1 MTNISFNEK
10 GELDGGPIRTFSGSD
25 FIDIFCK
32 QPSRQDYESAI
43 INIFDFAKAKG
54 ARRIFFGGSFIT
66 SKADPHDV
74 DCVIVFNTEVDIPN
88 FLDTS
93 IIGDIEF
100 DILYASEDNPNIVD
114 GYINLFQTY
123 KNGLHGKVIVEVPLD
138 DRIKEWE
145 IQYYPDTAEA
155 EIIKRTYCRRTIL
168 ERRKARGLL
177 FTIHGVNTK
186 AFWNSQFAPLASE
199 QGWIFAPFIYKSP
212 IILLIWPPM
221 RRKVVEQFGDY
232 YYRMCKKYDVDSA
245 SIVAHSFGTY
255 ILAKYL
261 LDHSYEE
268 ILPAE
273 IDSVILT
280 GSIVC
285 ENYDWLPY
293 YIKKIGR
300 IMNISSRNDNAVK
313 YMPECS
319 WIKKYLMGERDGIF
333 GKIGYTGIKDSQ
345 PPSKYI
351 KNKEVSILDH
361 CNVFKDEILEGVIMP
376 FLNSNRGVCKRE
388 WVRNNKQK
396 S

>member
-1 MTNISFNEK
+1 MTNISFNK
-10 GELDGGPIRTFSGSD
+10 YGELDGGPICTLSGSD

-32 QPSRQDYESAI
+32 QLNRQDYESAI
-43 INIFDFAKAKG
+43 VNIFDYAKAKG

-66 SKADPHDV
+66 AKPDPHDI
-74 DCVIVFNTEVDIPN
+74 DCVIVFNTETDVPN

-114 GYINLFQTY
+114 GYINLFNTY
-123 KNGLHGKVIVEVPLD
+123 KNGLQGKVVVEVQLD
-138 DRIKEWE
+138 DRIKEWK

-155 EIIKRTYCRRTIL
+155 EIIKGAYCRRTIL

-199 QGWIFAPFIYKSP
+199 QGWIFAPFIFKSP
-212 IILLIWPPM
+212 TILLFCPFM

-261 LDHSYEE
+261 LDHSYDNH
-268 ILPAE
+268 LPAE
-273 IDSVILT
+273 VDSVVLA

-285 ENYDWLPY
+285 EDYDWLSYFPQ
-293 YIKKIGR
+293 KIGR
-300 IMNISSRNDNAVK
+300 ILNISSRNDNAVK
-313 YMPECS
+313 LMPTCR

-333 GKIGYTGIKDSQ
+333 GKIGYTGIKESQ
-345 PPSKYI
+345 HPNEYI
-351 KNKEVSILDH
+351 KNKEISMLNH
-361 CNVFKDEILEGVIMP
+361 CNMFKDEILEGVIMP

-396 S
+396 P